1 VSLLARWLVGAGLVL
16 GIALAS
22 FGWGHSRG
30 SASNEAKWQTRSAK
44 DRTEAAAMRAKALDN
59 VVARELARTAQNEDL
74 EQRIVDYEAT
84 LAMPSTPAPAGD
96 PDYRL
101 RPADV
106 ERLRLLQR

>member
-1 VSLLARWLVGAGLVL
+1 MSILTRWLIGAGLVL
-16 GIALAS
+16 GIAVAS

-30 SASNEAKWQTRSAK
+30 AAGNEAKWQTRSAK
-44 DRTEAAAMRAKALDN
+44 DRTEAAALRAKALDN
-59 VVARELARTAQNEDL
+59 VVARELARTAQNDEL
-74 EQRIVDYEAT
+74 EQRIIDYEAT
-84 LAMPSTPAPAGD
+84 LAVPSAPAPARE